1 MTSPIVPFGGAP
13 TPPGSSLSSGP
24 MGDLLA
30 DPDAF
35 RAELSA
41 SDRLL
46 AREADAGSPP
56 PEVLEQV
63 AAAGRI
69 SRELRETGH
78 EVRFSAGREGR
89 VQVELVDREG
99 KTVKSMSVLEALE
112 IATGT
117 PLRAPA
123 GEPPA

>member
-13 TPPGSSLSSGP
+13 IPPGSLLSPSP
-24 MGDLLA
+24 MGDLTA

-35 RAELSA
+35 RAELSV

-46 AREADAGSPP
+46 ASESAAGSPP
-56 PEVLEQV
+56 PEVLDEI

-78 EVRFSAGREGR
+78 EVRFSEGREGR
-89 VQVELVDREG
+89 VEVELADCEG
-99 KTVKSMSVLEALE
+99 NKVKSMSVSEALQ
-112 IATGT
+112 IA
-117 PLRAPA
+117 A
-123 GEPPA
+123 GKPQGVLSGKPPA